1 MISLKNIYLLASG
14 LALFLCGYLFY
25 PSAATL
31 DNRWSTN
38 QESYSHGYYLLIA
51 AVLLAL
57 RQWRSIK
64 LLPVT
69 PYPLASLPL
78 ALCSLAWLA
87 AHIGNIQVG
96 EQLMLPAI
104 ALSLVFL
111 LAGKAIGKL
120 LVFPFLLIYTVI
132 PVWDVLNP
140 VLQYLTTQVS
150 SSLLALYG
158 VPVFIEGNYISI
170 PAGNFVV
177 ASGCSGLNYLL
188 MCVFISLVYNHLYLH
203 SLKRQLCMLAAGIL
217 AGIVCNWIRV
227 TTIIAIGEIT
237 NMQSPMIR
245 DHENLGLVL
254 FGIFTIPLMFFG
266 RYLEDG
272 QTKETTHPDT
282 SVSHSRISWLAWP
295 AMAVTIMLFANLW
308 HNNSSNDINPQAA
321 AVIVKKDLAKLKL
334 IPSSPPLWG
343 PNIEGADIHLNY
355 QQLAQQP
362 LGQLSDQ
369 QLSQQ
374 PDQQPSKQQGPQLS
388 TENQPALSV
397 TISGFLFEVQGKE
410 LIHDN
415 NKLHSSSWVKTS
427 SSAKLTA
434 LNKPVQLITLKDQ
447 RSNQQALVLYT
458 YLIGDRIINN
468 TRWVKPSQ
476 IHQSLL
482 HHGGATLITV
492 SLLCNGE
499 CSDSNDQPLL
509 TLADRLIDS
518 YSLSLHEA
526 LNQ

>member
-1 MISLKNIYLLASG
+1 
-14 LALFLCGYLFY
+14 
-25 PSAATL
+25 
-31 DNRWSTN
+31 
-38 QESYSHGYYLLIA
+38 
-51 AVLLAL
+51 
-57 RQWRSIK
+57 
-64 LLPVT
+64 
-69 PYPLASLPL
+69 
-78 ALCSLAWLA
+78 
-87 AHIGNIQVG
+87 
-96 EQLMLPAI
+96 MLPAI

-140 VLQYLTTQVS
+140 ALQYLTTIVS
-150 SSLLALYG
+150 SSLLNLFG

-203 SLKRQLCMLAAGIL
+203 SLKRQLCMLAAGVLTGVI
-217 AGIVCNWIRV
+217 CNWVRV
-227 TTIIAIGEIT
+227 TAIIAIGQIT
-237 NMQSPMIR
+237 EMQSPIIR
-245 DHENLGLVL
+245 DHESLGLII
-254 FGIFTIPLMFFG
+254 FGIFTLPLMFFG
-266 RYLEDG
+266 RYLETG
-272 QTKETTHPDT
+272 QADETVHNKVG
-282 SVSHSRISWLAWP
+282 VSHSHINWLTWP
-295 AMAVTIMLFANLW
+295 AMAIAIMLFANLW
-308 HNNSSNDINPQAA
+308 HNSNANNINPQTA
-321 AVIVKKDLAKLKL
+321 AVIVKKELATLKL
-334 IPSSPPLWG
+334 IPSSPPSWG
-343 PNIEGADIHLNY
+343 PVIQGADIHLNY

-374 PDQQPSKQQGPQLS
+374 PGQPPSKQQSPQLS
-388 TENQPALSV
+388 TEKQPALRV
-397 TISGFLFEVQGKE
+397 TIRGFLFEVQGKE
-410 LIHDN
+410 LIHEN
-415 NKLHSSSWVKTS
+415 NKLHSSSWVKTN
-427 SSAKLTA
+427 SSARLTA

-482 HHGGATLITV
+482 HHDGATLVTV

-499 CSDSNDQPLL
+499 CSESNDQPLL
-509 TLADRLIDS
+509 TLADRLIDT
-518 YSLSLHEA
+518 YRLSLNKA
-526 LNQ
+526 LNANLNSQP